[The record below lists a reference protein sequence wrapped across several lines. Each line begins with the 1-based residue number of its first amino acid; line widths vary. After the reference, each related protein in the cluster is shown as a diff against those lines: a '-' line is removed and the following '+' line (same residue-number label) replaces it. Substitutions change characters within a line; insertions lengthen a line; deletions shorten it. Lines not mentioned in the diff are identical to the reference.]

1 MLLSK
6 VLSSVEASKWG
17 PSTVNQQLP
26 SSLHKV
32 PKSVELYSCLDTF
45 SMTLDSEGTGA
56 SAATKLIAVSEIQ
69 LDISLFSPE
78 STSSVM
84 VGTVELGFLTL
95 LASRH
100 PLSSLSDPPSRF
112 KALLLTRG
120 GVEGFYMCT

>member
-17 PSTVNQQLP
+17 PSTVNRQLP
-26 SSLHKV
+26 SSLCKV

-45 SMTLDSEGTGA
+45 SMTLDSEGAGA

-78 STSSVM
+78 STSSVI
-84 VGTVELGFLTL
+84 VGTVELGFHPSECPGTL
-95 LASRH
+95 Y
-100 PLSSLSDPPSRF
+100 PP
-112 KALLLTRG
+112 
-120 GVEGFYMCT
+120 